1 MQIVKV
7 GNYEVGQ
14 GHPLMLM
21 AGPCVLEGYER
32 SLMIGQRTKAICDK
46 LGIPYVFKASFDK
59 ANRSSYASF
68 RGPGIEE
75 GLKLLAQIKKDLGVP
90 VVTDIHEP
98 WQAEKAAEVVDILQI
113 QESRDLQH
121 IHVFGCPLCIGTLVN
136 VGYHRYAETP
146 AHLVQNLQRLFIA
159 DPGKTVDSRTVG
171 LLVRPLEHVRDAQ
184 PIGYS
189 ADFFCDPQ
197 SHFFRF
203 DHTRPG
209 QEKETIA
216 LCVPDTRDVCQ
227 QFLCRHAFSVCFF
240 HLRKIWASILF
251 HHLTYIFPLSSS
263 VSCDEERVFTLPAE

>member
-113 QESRDLQH
+113 PA
-121 IHVFGCPLCIGTLVN
+121 FLCRQT
-136 VGYHRYAETP
+136 
-146 AHLVQNLQRLFIA
+146 
-159 DPGKTVDSRTVG
+159 D
-171 LLVRPLEHVRDAQ
+171 LLVAAAKTGKAVNIKKGQFLSPLAMQFAADKVVEAGNKNVMITERGTTFAYQDLVVDYRGIPEMQTFGFPVILDVTHSLQQ
-184 PIGYS
+184 PNQTSGVTGGM
-189 ADFFCDPQ
+189 PQ
-197 SHFFRF
+197 LI
-203 DHTRPG
+203 
-209 QEKETIA
+209 ETIA
-216 LCVPDTRDVCQ
+216 KAGIAVGADGLFIETHENPAVAKSDGANMLKLDLLEGLLTRLV
-227 QFLCRHAFSVCFF
+227 RIREAI
-240 HLRKIWASILF
+240 K
-251 HHLTYIFPLSSS
+251 
-263 VSCDEERVFTLPAE
+263 

>member
-98 WQAEKAAEVVDILQI
+98 WQAEK
-113 QESRDLQH
+113 
-121 IHVFGCPLCIGTLVN
+121 GCRGC
-136 VGYHRYAETP
+136 R
-146 AHLVQNLQRLFIA
+146 
-159 DPGKTVDSRTVG
+159 
-171 LLVRPLEHVRDAQ
+171 
-184 PIGYS
+184 YS
-189 ADFFCDPQ
+189 AN
-197 SHFFRF
+197 
-203 DHTRPG
+203 PG
-209 QEKETIA
+209 FP
-216 LCVPDTRDVCQ
+216 VPSD
-227 QFLCRHAFSVCFF
+227 
-240 HLRKIWASILF
+240 
-251 HHLTYIFPLSSS
+251 
-263 VSCDEERVFTLPAE
+263 

>member
-98 WQAEKAAEVVDILQI
+98 WQADKAAEVVDILANPGLPVP
-113 QESRDLQH
+113 SDR
-121 IHVFGCPLCIGTLVN
+121 FGLCSCQNRQDCQCKKRPVPCTL
-136 VGYHRYAETP
+136 GH
-146 AHLVQNLQRLFIA
+146 
-159 DPGKTVDSRTVG
+159 
-171 LLVRPLEHVRDAQ
+171 
-184 PIGYS
+184 
-189 ADFFCDPQ
+189 
-197 SHFFRF
+197 
-203 DHTRPG
+203 
-209 QEKETIA
+209 
-216 LCVPDTRDVCQ
+216 
-227 QFLCRHAFSVCFF
+227 
-240 HLRKIWASILF
+240 
-251 HHLTYIFPLSSS
+251 
-263 VSCDEERVFTLPAE
+263 EECYQKG